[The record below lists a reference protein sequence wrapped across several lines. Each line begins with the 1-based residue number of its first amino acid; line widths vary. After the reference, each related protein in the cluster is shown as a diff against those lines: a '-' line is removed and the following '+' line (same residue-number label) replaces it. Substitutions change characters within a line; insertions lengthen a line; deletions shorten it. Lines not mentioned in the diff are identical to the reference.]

1 MINPAPLFA
10 HINRHIPLTEADETA
25 IVGWLRPKSV
35 KRKAYLLHAGEICS
49 QESFILRGCFRMFI
63 TDPNGFDHVMFF
75 CVENWWASDLS
86 SFLTQTPATMSIQA
100 LEDSELL
107 QLSKPGFDTLNA
119 KTPGFEHYFRIL
131 FQNAFVAQQRR
142 VVQNLSLTAAE
153 RYEAFQITWPLLHQR
168 VPQKDIAS
176 YLGITP
182 EFLSLIRRKRAGR

>member
-1 MINPAPLFA
+1 MNSAPLLA
-10 HINRHIPLTEADETA
+10 HINRHVPLTEADETA
-25 IVGWLRPKSV
+25 VAGWLRPKSV
-35 KRKAYLLHAGEICS
+35 KRKDWLLRAGEVCT
-49 QESFILRGCFRMFI
+49 QENFILKGCFRMFV
-63 TDPNGFDHVMFF
+63 TDQNGFDHVMFF

-107 QLSKPGFDTLNA
+107 QLSKPGFDALNA
-119 KTPGFEHYFRIL
+119 ETPCFEHYFRIL

-142 VVQNLSLTAAE
+142 VVQNLTLLAAQ
-153 RYEAFQITWPLLHQR
+153 RYEAFQTTWPLLDQR

-182 EFLSLIRRKRAGR
+182 EFLSLIRRKSAGR

>member
-1 MINPAPLFA
+1 
-10 HINRHIPLTEADETA
+10 
-25 IVGWLRPKSV
+25 
-35 KRKAYLLHAGEICS
+35 
-49 QESFILRGCFRMFI
+49 MFV
-63 TDPNGFDHVMFF
+63 TDQNGLDHVMFF

-119 KTPGFEHYFRIL
+119 ETPRFEHYFRIL

-142 VVQNLSLTAAE
+142 VVQNLTLTAAE
-153 RYEAFQITWPLLHQR
+153 RYEAFQTTWPLLDQR

-182 EFLSLIRRKRAGR
+182 EFLSLVRRKRAGR

>member
-1 MINPAPLFA
+1 MNPTPLLA
-10 HINRHIPLTEADETA
+10 HIRQHVPFCEADETA
-25 IVGWLRPKSV
+25 VTGWLRPKSV
-35 KRKAYLLHAGEICS
+35 KRKEYLLRADEVCN
-49 QESFILRGCFRMFI
+49 QESFIVKGCFRMFV
-63 TDPNGFDHVMFF
+63 TDQNGFDHVMFF

-107 QLSKPGFDTLNA
+107 QLSKTGFDALNVG
-119 KTPGFEHYFRIL
+119 TPGFERYFRIL

-142 VVQNLSLTAAE
+142 VVHNLTLLAAE
-153 RYEAFQITWPLLHQR
+153 RYEAFQTTWPLLDQR

-182 EFLSLIRRKRAGR
+182 EFLSLVRRKRAGR

>member
-1 MINPAPLFA
+1 MDTSLLLA
-10 HINRHIPLTEADETA
+10 HINRHVSLTEADESL
-25 IVGWLRPKSV
+25 IGSWMRPKAIT
-35 KRKAYLLHAGEICS
+35 RKAWLLRAGEVCT
-49 QESFILRGCFRMFI
+49 QESFIVKGCFRMFV
-63 TDPNGFDHVMFF
+63 TDQDGVDHVMFF

-86 SFLTQTPATMSIQA
+86 SFLTQSPATMSIQA

-107 QLSKPGFDTLNA
+107 QLSKPGFDALGAETVR
-119 KTPGFEHYFRIL
+119 FEQYFRIL

-142 VVQNLSLTAAE
+142 VVQNLSLPAAE
-153 RYEAFQITWPLLHQR
+153 RYDAFLTTWPLLEQR

>member
-1 MINPAPLFA
+1 MNPGLLLA
-10 HINRHIPLTEADETA
+10 HIRRHVPLSEADEIA
-25 IVGWLRPKSV
+25 VVGWLRPKSV
-35 KRKAYLLHAGEICS
+35 KRKAWLLRAGEVCT
-49 QESFILRGCFRMFI
+49 QESFILKGCFRMFV

-100 LEDSELL
+100 LEDSEVL

-119 KTPGFEHYFRIL
+119 DTSGFEHYFRIL

-142 VVQNLSLTAAE
+142 VVHNLTLSAAE
-153 RYEAFQITWPLLHQR
+153 RYEAFQTTWPLLDQR